1 MLFICSGRHVNPSTE
16 ASRVAFFAYVTDHL
30 SNLGELQDIVFD
42 HAVTNIGDGYNQNH
56 GVFVAPVSG
65 TYVLSAT
72 LVAGSTWGHF
82 VVNSVT
88 FVKFDLSSEFT
99 QSTQMVI
106 VDLNAGDDVSVQNTK
121 LGAGITGDRYST
133 FSGFL
138 LYPANDTT
146 EIIG

>member
-1 MLFICSGRHVNPSTE
+1 MGIIRTTVCLLLQFQEHTYSVLHLLP
-16 ASRVAFFAYVTDHL
+16 VA
-30 SNLGELQDIVFD
+30 
-42 HAVTNIGDGYNQNH
+42 H
-56 GVFVAPVSG
+56 GVI
-65 TYVLSAT
+65 
-72 LVAGSTWGHF
+72 F

-88 FVKFDLSSEFT
+88 FVKFDLSREFT

-106 VDLNAGDDVSVQNTK
+106 VDLNAGDDVLVQNTK

-138 LYPANDTT
+138 LYPADDTT